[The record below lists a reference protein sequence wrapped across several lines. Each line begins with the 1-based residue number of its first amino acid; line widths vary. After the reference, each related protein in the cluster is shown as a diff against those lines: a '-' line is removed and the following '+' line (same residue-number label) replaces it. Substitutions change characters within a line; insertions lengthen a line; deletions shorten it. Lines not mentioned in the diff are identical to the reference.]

1 MNLGPRGLFETLDDG
16 TIIYYGRMG
25 WNKPGYIVDEA
36 TMRAIQRLTA
46 ASTGTAILTIP
57 ALFRAG
63 FLWLSLV
70 LGIILVA
77 VTHVQHKKLVKDL
90 PVSTLHCTPGFRRR
104 FVLISVDMSY
114 FVPVLCVI
122 FAFPA
127 LAWIGWSSLDDPDI
141 KPILSWAALAGG
153 ALGWLFSA
161 AMLSVKVTMSV
172 RRVRAWLKD
181 RRK

>member
-1 MNLGPRGLFETLDDG
+1 MNLAPRGLFETLDDG

-63 FLWLSLV
+63 FLWLSLA

-77 VTHVQHKKLVKDL
+77 VTHVQHKSLSKTCRS
-90 PVSTLHCTPGFRRR
+90 PRSTARRG
-104 FVLISVDMSY
+104 SGD
-114 FVPVLCVI
+114 
-122 FAFPA
+122 
-127 LAWIGWSSLDDPDI
+127 G
-141 KPILSWAALAGG
+141 
-153 ALGWLFSA
+153 LF
-161 AMLSVKVTMSV
+161 
-172 RRVRAWLKD
+172 
-181 RRK
+181 

>member
-1 MNLGPRGLFETLDDG
+1 MNLGPRGLFETLEDG

-63 FLWLSLV
+63 FLWLSLA
-70 LGIILVA
+70 LGILLVA

-114 FVPVLCVI
+114 FVPVLCLI
-122 FAFPA
+122 FVCPA
-127 LAWIGWSSLDDPDI
+127 LAWIGWSSPDDPDT